1 MAKILIVDD
10 SRTSRKLL
18 RNILEEAGHEILGE
32 AANGQ
37 DGVKQFQSLKPELV
51 TMDITMPVLD
61 GVEALNMIKALDKN
75 SKVIMVTA
83 AGQKGKIMDC
93 IKAGA
98 DEFITKP
105 FDNKE
110 ILAAVEKV
118 ANT

>member
-1 MAKILIVDD
+1 MSKILMVDD

-18 RNILEEAGHEILGE
+18 RNILEDGGHEVVGE

-37 DGVKQFQSLKPELV
+37 DGVKQYQALKPEIV

-61 GVEALNMIKALDKN
+61 GVEALKMIKALDKN
-75 SKVIMVTA
+75 SRVIMVTA
-83 AGQKGKIMDC
+83 AGQKGKVMEC

-105 FDNKE
+105 FDDKE
-110 ILAAVEKV
+110 ILAAIEKV